1 MKILVVDDDKE
12 IVELLTIYLNNEG
25 YEVIKAYNGKEAI
38 TTVVTTPDIDL
49 MILDVM
55 MPKLDGM
62 AVVKELRKESQ
73 IPIIMLT
80 AKTSDMDKIQGLVA
94 GADDYVTKPFNPL
107 EVMARTKS
115 LLRRTKLQIAPD
127 TPDVLEIGP
136 LIIRKDS
143 HEVVTETGVEIQL
156 TALEFGIL
164 YLLARHPNR
173 VFSAEDIFERVWQQ
187 ESLVSAKTVM
197 VHVSHLRDKIETAT
211 GGEKVIETVWGVGYK
226 INETY

>member
-12 IVELLTIYLNNEG
+12 IVELLSIYIKNED
-25 YEVIKAYNGKEAI
+25 YDVIKAYDGKEAMTKVI
-38 TTVVTTPDIDL
+38 TEPNIDL
-49 MILDVM
+49 MILDIM
-55 MPKLDGM
+55 MPEMDGM
-62 AVVKELRKESQ
+62 SVVKELRKESD

-80 AKTSDMDKIQGLVA
+80 ARTTDMDKIKGLVA

-107 EVMARTKS
+107 EVMARAKS
-115 LLRRTKLQIAPD
+115 LLRRSKQQMKSDEPD
-127 TPDVLEIGP
+127 ALKIGP
-136 LIIRKDS
+136 LIINKDS
-143 HEVVTETGVEIQL
+143 HEVTTDQGVPIQL

-164 YLLARHPNR
+164 HLLASHPNR
-173 VFSAEDIFERVWQQ
+173 VFSANDIFERVWQQ

-226 INETY
+226 INAN